1 MSNTEEIIKYYTEKQ
16 CKTCKGIC
24 EKGIVVFQDKDTICA
39 RCVDYERDESK
50 IEKYKRPLNKTAKI
64 QRTVMGL
71 AGPDWS

>member
-1 MSNTEEIIKYYTEKQ
+1 MSTTEEIIKYYTEKQ

-24 EKGIVVFQDKDTICA
+24 DKGIVVIQDKDTICA

>member
-1 MSNTEEIIKYYTEKQ
+1 MSSTEEIIKYYTEKQ

-50 IEKYKRPLNKTAKI
+50 IEKYKRPLGKTARLQK
-64 QRTVMGL
+64 TVMGL
-71 AGPDWS
+71 SGPDWS